1 MEPSMNRLDAAPV
14 SSKPGARNRRAITVA
29 ISCVLFMNSPYGF
42 GQITSG
48 KGSGQQDNRTSSMG
62 TTPDAASSAVHES
75 NAPQS
80 KEARGS
86 ARGKTAGKDHKPGGA
101 GGFDNGLYGTGAGSN
116 K

>member
-1 MEPSMNRLDAAPV
+1 MNRSVAAYLRKGLAAQV
-14 SSKPGARNRRAITVA
+14 RRIAAAALGCMLFA
-29 ISCVLFMNSPYGF
+29 ISPYSTA
-42 GQITSG
+42 QITSG
-48 KGSGQQDNRTSSMG
+48 NGSNQQDNRTSSMG

-80 KEARGS
+80 KDAQAG
-86 ARGKTAGKDHKPGGA
+86 ARGKAASDGHKTNGA